1 VAQLSALG
9 GAKRSKDSV
18 VLTSAALQGQGGA
31 AEQLLHHMIKGLTV
45 SAARD
50 SITLHMQSPTAQRLV
65 SWRD

>member
-1 VAQLSALG
+1 
-9 GAKRSKDSV
+9 V